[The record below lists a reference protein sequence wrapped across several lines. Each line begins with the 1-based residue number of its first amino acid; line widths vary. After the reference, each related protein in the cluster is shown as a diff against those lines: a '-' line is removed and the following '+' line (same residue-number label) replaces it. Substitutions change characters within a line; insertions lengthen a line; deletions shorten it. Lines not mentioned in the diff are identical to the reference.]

1 MHLAVQTFQLSLP
14 GCGSLKEKRMVVKSL
29 RARIRNRFNVAVS
42 ETGAQDILVRAE
54 SNCAARRRLLVPTVA
69 RSGRVPKVSPERQTK
84 ASAGLTRSGMA
95 PSVNSAGDSVGRSL
109 RLWTAA
115 SMLFPRRAASS
126 SAVNR
131 PLPPIKGSG
140 VSRI

>member
-54 SNCAARRRLLVPTVA
+54 LSVAALGPDRGTVERVLDRIDQFVEADRRLMV
-69 RSGRVPKVSPERQTK
+69 G
-84 ASAGLTRSGMA
+84 
-95 PSVNSAGDSVGRSL
+95 SVHREF
-109 RLWTAA
+109 R
-115 SMLFPRRAASS
+115 
-126 SAVNR
+126 
-131 PLPPIKGSG
+131 
-140 VSRI
+140 